1 MTRPTPPRSPFFTAR
16 AGFRTLLLA
25 LCLAAVPFRAH
36 GAGPSL
42 ASEDAAPA
50 TAAMTG
56 GQRAQLVAIRQA
68 VISSEL
74 AGKIISLRFRE
85 GERFK
90 KGDTL
95 VSYDSALS
103 RARLDRAV
111 QAETAARKRLKIAKD
126 LRRLNS
132 ISVSDYEQARSD
144 VAVAEAETRA
154 ERVMVNRCRIKAPFS
169 GRVGETYTHEAEY
182 VGEGTRL
189 LSVYDDSAFEIETI
203 LPSRWLA
210 WLRPDYPMTITVDET
225 GGSYRARVTRI
236 AGVIDPVSQSV
247 KVIALIEKKT
257 DANGGVPLMPGM
269 SGTVFVAPP
278 QTRENTAE

>member
-1 MTRPTPPRSPFFTAR
+1 MTRPTPSCPPFFTAR
-16 AGFRTLLLA
+16 AEFRTLLLA
-25 LCLAAVPFRAH
+25 LCLAAIPFQAH
-36 GAGPSL
+36 GAGPGF
-42 ASEDAAPA
+42 ASEDAA
-50 TAAMTG
+50 TAIMPG

-74 AGKIISLRFRE
+74 AGKIITLRFRE

-95 VSYDSALS
+95 ASYDSALS

-111 QAETAARKRLKIAKD
+111 QAEAAARKRLEIAKD
-126 LRRLNS
+126 LRKLNS

-144 VAVAEAETRA
+144 VALAEAETRA
-154 ERVMVNRCRIKAPFS
+154 ERVMVNRCRITAPFS

-203 LPSRWLA
+203 LPSR
-210 WLRPDYPMTITVDET
+210 
-225 GGSYRARVTRI
+225 
-236 AGVIDPVSQSV
+236 
-247 KVIALIEKKT
+247 
-257 DANGGVPLMPGM
+257 
-269 SGTVFVAPP
+269 
-278 QTRENTAE
+278 